1 METRHESVL
10 MDEVLD
16 QLGVQPGDTVV
27 DGTLGGA
34 GHFGALLQKLD
45 STGTLVGID
54 ADHDAIL
61 RAEKVREATSS
72 SATVHLVEDNFRNIA
87 SILSSLQLATIDKA
101 LFDLGWSS
109 FHLESGRGFSFQA
122 HEPLLM
128 TYGDPTNGKTA
139 AELVNSATEEALAD
153 IIFQYGEERFARGI
167 AKAIVKARKSAP
179 ILTTD
184 ELVAVI
190 ISGTPA
196 WYQHRRLHPA
206 TKTFQAL
213 RIAVNDEFGAIR
225 EGLTATINALSE
237 GGRVAVITFHSIE
250 DRIVK
255 SMFRDAAYQGIG
267 VLITRKPLAPSSE
280 EIAQNPRSHSAKLRV
295 LERAPFALA
304 AQVAEERQRMGPAVP
319 FISNKRSYD
328 YAA

>member
-1 METRHESVL
+1 
-10 MDEVLD
+10 MDEVLE
-16 QLGVQPGDTVV
+16 QLDMQPSDVVV

-34 GHFGALLQKLD
+34 GHFGAMLQKLD
-45 STGTLVGID
+45 GTGTLIGID
-54 ADHDAIL
+54 ADHDAI
-61 RAEKVREATSS
+61 VRTEGVRDAYAASIA
-72 SATVHLVEDNFRNIA
+72 SAPTVHLVEDNFRNIG
-87 SILSSLQLATIDKA
+87 SILSSLQVTTIDKA

-122 HEPLLM
+122 HEPLMM
-128 TYGDPTNGKTA
+128 TYGDPKEGKTA
-139 AELVNSATEEALAD
+139 AELVNSATEEELSD
-153 IIFQYGEERFARGI
+153 IIFQYGEERFSRGI
-167 AKAIVKARKSAP
+167 AKAIVKARKLAP

-184 ELVAVI
+184 DLVAVI
-190 ISGTPA
+190 AEGTPT

-225 EGLTATINALSE
+225 EGLTTTISALSE

-255 SMFRDAAYQGIG
+255 GMFRDAAYQGIG
-267 VLITRKPLAPSSE
+267 MLVTRKPLAPSAAE
-280 EIAQNPRSHSAKLRV
+280 VARNPRARSAKLRV
-295 LERAPFALA
+295 LERAPYALA
-304 AQVAEERQRMGPAVP
+304 AEVAEERRLMGPAVP
-319 FISNKRSYD
+319 IISNKRSYD